1 MWRQI
6 SIKEI
11 KSSEIRLALG
21 KVIQGT
27 SFNASGVSLV
37 ILIGNQTPNTYIV
50 MWIEEQIAFHK
61 SS

>member
-11 KSSEIRLALG
+11 KSSEIGLALG

-37 ILIGNQTPNTYIV
+37 ILIGNQTHKYIYCHV
-50 MWIEEQIAFHK
+50 D
-61 SS
+61 